1 MSKITTLRESIET
14 KLDQWQAATSALE
27 AQFEL
32 TRDKALDRVENQ
44 KQHYRDVLQ
53 RMKSKIENSTDIAD
67 NIKSKISTQIDEMQ
81 VQLALGKAEAKDA
94 FEDQKNKIQ
103 AAIADFEKH
112 IDKSIDAMDKK
123 MDSALDVVI
132 QETVKAANKLDAEL
146 EAMQAHYEIEKAK
159 ARETYD
165 TKKSEITSR
174 ISQFMGEIKDKK
186 QLASDKASTFEKDM
200 SAGFANIKQAF
211 SNLLH

>member
-1 MSKITTLRESIET
+1 MSKITTLRESFET

-32 TRDKALDRVENQ
+32 TRDKALDRVENE

-53 RMKSKIENSTDIAD
+53 RMKSKIENSSDIAD

-81 VQLALGKAEAKDA
+81 VQLVLGKAEAKDA

-103 AAIADFEKH
+103 AAIGVFEKNM
-112 IDKSIDAMDKK
+112 DKSLDAMDKK
-123 MDSALDVVI
+123 MDSALDVIV
-132 QETVKAANKLDAEL
+132 QETVKVANKLDAEL

-159 ARETYD
+159 TREMYD
-165 TKKSEITSR
+165 AKKSEITSR

-200 SAGFANIKQAF
+200 SAGFENIKQAF

>member
-1 MSKITTLRESIET
+1 MSKITTLRESFET

-32 TRDKALDRVENQ
+32 TRDKALDRVENE

-53 RMKSKIENSTDIAD
+53 RMKSKIENTSDIAD
-67 NIKSKISTQIDEMQ
+67 NIKSNISTQIDEMQ

-103 AAIADFEKH
+103 AAIGDFEKH
-112 IDKSIDAMDKK
+112 IDKNMDAMDKK
-123 MDSALDVVI
+123 MDSILDVVV

-146 EAMQAHYEIEKAK
+146 EAMQTHYEIEKAK
-159 ARETYD
+159 TREMYD

-200 SAGFANIKQAF
+200 SVGFENIKQAF